1 MAKRNKYNPGMKIS
15 GFNLASA
22 KDRRRL
28 QSLTVELKLQAEAL
42 TQKDMRSWRQAWQ
55 QAIDIENP
63 RRERLYDIY
72 RDVEVDLHL
81 CGCVDQ
87 RKGFVQK
94 KGFKLVDAKG
104 KQNDDVT
111 RLFEAVWFKDL
122 VGYILDSRYWGYSL
136 IQLGDVVSIDGDMRY
151 MGVELVNRKHV
162 IPEYGVIVREQG
174 DEWRIGV
181 PYREGPM
188 ADWVVEAGKPK
199 DLGLYLKAA
208 TQTIPKKNMLAYWDQ
223 FGEIFGMPIRI
234 AKTTARDPKDRSQIE
249 NMLSSMGA
257 AAWGLF
263 PDGTDIDIKETTR
276 GDAFNVYDKRIDRA
290 NSELSKGILNQTMTI
305 DNGSSLSQSEVHLEV
320 FENVVKKDADLVKD
334 IVNDQLLPR
343 MAKHGFPVKGLHF
356 EWDDSVDYTPEQ
368 QLEYEKMILDRF
380 EVDPKYLIDKYGV
393 PITGVKKLP
402 EQAALARPF
411 FD

>member
-1 MAKRNKYNPGMKIS
+1 MAKSKRNNTDMRMG

-22 KDRRRL
+22 RDRKRL
-28 QSLTVELKLQAEAL
+28 QSMTVELKLQADAL

-63 RRERLYDIY
+63 RRGRLYDIY

-81 CGCVDQ
+81 GGCVDQ

-94 KGFKLVDAKG
+94 KSFKLVDAKG
-104 KQNDDVT
+104 KQNET
-111 RLFEAVWFKDL
+111 STQLLEAVWFKDL
-122 VGYILDSRYWGYSL
+122 VGYILDSRYWGHSL
-136 IQLGDVVSIDGDMRY
+136 IQLGDVASIDGELRY
-151 MGVELVNRKHV
+151 TGVELVNRKHV
-162 IPEYGVIVREQG
+162 IPEYGVILREQG
-174 DEWRIGV
+174 DDWQNGV
-181 PYREGPM
+181 PYREGAM
-188 ADWVVEAGKPK
+188 ADWVIEAGKPR

-234 AKTTARDPKDRSQIE
+234 AKTSSRDPKDRTQIE
-249 NMLSSMGA
+249 TMLSTMGA

-263 PDGTDIDIKETTR
+263 PSDTDIDIKETTR
-276 GDAFNVYDKRIDRA
+276 GDAFNVYDKRIERA

-320 FENVVKKDADLVKD
+320 FQNVVEKDADLVKD

-343 MAKHGFPVKGLHF
+343 MVKHGFPVKGLRF
-356 EWDDSVDYTPEQ
+356 AWDDSIDYTPEQ
-368 QLEYEKMILDRF
+368 QIEYERMLLEHFDC
-380 EVDPKYLIDKYGV
+380 DPKAFEEKYG
-393 PITGVKKLP
+393 IKILGTKKP
-402 EQAALARPF
+402 DTSAQLAHPF